1 MSSDASEQKTPP
13 EAPIEPAPLE
23 NPDPEVESPGSPPRR
38 RILIGSQR
46 DPAAYRS
53 KPKRDWVSLRERR
66 RGRDKREGDNPPKE
80 GEAPAPDTAGEV
92 PRQLDGAPLAQPAG
106 PVGEAVAPP
115 SVTPKVSAPVA
126 GAGVGAAGGGGEAA
140 AASAAP
146 QPIAEAP
153 APPTEPPVARP
164 VGAPPVSAPVASPVT
179 APVAPRAI
187 APPAAATRAGARDE
201 AEVEKEGR
209 GERRRR
215 GGRGDRERRKASLT
229 EEVLKSLE
237 ETAGLRKLPRPSVR
251 DRLSPELEEE
261 FEQAV
266 ADVPLDSLMTE
277 GESSAPRGPLEPE
290 SHHTARVVAVQ
301 RDEVFVELGDKDQ
314 GTLPLGHFPEP
325 PQAGANFEVV
335 VSRFNAADG
344 LYELTLPG
352 MAIEVGDWSQ
362 VAEGML
368 VEARVTGHNTG
379 GLECEVNRIRGFI
392 PVSQISLYRVEN
404 LADFVDQKFTCL
416 VTEANPGRKNL
427 VLSRRA
433 VLEREREEV
442 RKAVLESLAPGQV
455 REGVIRRLMDF
466 GAFVDLGGVDG
477 LLHVS
482 QMGWGRIQ
490 HPREV
495 FQEGQTIR
503 VRIERVD
510 QDAGKISLGY
520 RDMLESPWTNADGK
534 YLINTVVRGR
544 VVKIMDFG
552 AFVELEP
559 GVEGLVHISELSYKR
574 VGRVSDVV
582 KEGEEVDVAVLS
594 VDTQAQRISLSM
606 KAALRPPETEGPPET
621 AAGGTQ
627 PPPPPKPKR
636 QPQKPLQGGLGK
648 SPHGKQFG
656 LKW

>member
-13 EAPIEPAPLE
+13 EDPTEPAPPV
-23 NPDPEVESPGSPPRR
+23 NPKPEEESPGSPPRR

-46 DPAAYRS
+46 DPAAYRP

-66 RGRDKREGDNPPKE
+66 RGRDRREGGNPPKE
-80 GEAPAPDTAGEV
+80 GKAPDTAGEV
-92 PRQLDGAPLAQPAG
+92 PQQLQGAPLARPAG
-106 PVGEAVAPP
+106 PVGETVAPP
-115 SVTPKVSAPVA
+115 SVTPEVGAPAAGAEVSA
-126 GAGVGAAGGGGEAA
+126 AAGGGGAA
-140 AASAAP
+140 AAIAAP
-146 QPIAEAP
+146 PSIAEAP

-164 VGAPPVSAPVASPVT
+164 VGASPVSAPVASPT
-179 APVAPRAI
+179 IAPVASPTI
-187 APPAAATRAGARDE
+187 APRAAATRAGARDE
-201 AEVEKEGR
+201 AEVEPEGR

-229 EEVLKSLE
+229 EEVLKSLA
-237 ETAGLRKLPRPSVR
+237 ETAGVRKLPRPSVR

-266 ADVPLDSLMTE
+266 ADVPLDSLMAE
-277 GESSAPRGPLEPE
+277 GESIAREGPLEPE

-301 RDEVFVELGDKDQ
+301 RDEVFVELGGKDQ
-314 GTLPLGHFPEP
+314 GTLPVGHFPEP
-325 PQAGANFEVV
+325 PQVGATFEVV
-335 VSRFNAADG
+335 VSRFNAEDG

-404 LADFVDQKFTCL
+404 LAELVDQKFNCL

-442 RKAVLESLAPGQV
+442 RKALLESLAPGQIH
-455 REGVIRRLMDF
+455 EGVVRRLMDF
-466 GAFVDLGGVDG
+466 GAFIDLGGVDG

-482 QMGWGRIQ
+482 QMGWGRIG

-510 QDAGKISLGY
+510 QDTGKISLGY

-582 KEGEEVDVAVLS
+582 KEGEEVDVMVLS

-606 KAALRPPETEGPPET
+606 KAALRPPEPEGPPET
-621 AAGGTQ
+621 AAGATQ
-627 PPPPPKPKR
+627 PPPPPPKPKR
-636 QPQKPLQGGLGK
+636 QPERPLKGGLGR
-648 SPHGKQFG
+648 SPHGKQSG